1 MNKEKKN
8 FYLYIVITCLLPSR
22 QIMGEQLNGL
32 SVNELN
38 NLENQLEIS
47 LRGIRTKKVYTTY
60 TLYLVFCTL
69 EVYVFLK

>member
-8 FYLYIVITCLLPSR
+8 FYVYIVITCLLRSR

-47 LRGIRTKKVYTTY
+47 LRGVRMKKVYAI
-60 TLYLVFCTL
+60 LIPC
-69 EVYVFLK
+69 FLLFSVSLKDR